1 MKSNFQIDMSATVTQ
16 SKLRGLEQQF
26 IKKVNTQIA
35 TKVTPIYN
43 IFLMV
48 CAAFFGY
55 FVINE

>member
-1 MKSNFQIDMSATVTQ
+1 MSATVTQ

-26 IKKVNTQIA
+26 IKRVNTDIA

-48 CAAFFGY
+48 AAAFFGY